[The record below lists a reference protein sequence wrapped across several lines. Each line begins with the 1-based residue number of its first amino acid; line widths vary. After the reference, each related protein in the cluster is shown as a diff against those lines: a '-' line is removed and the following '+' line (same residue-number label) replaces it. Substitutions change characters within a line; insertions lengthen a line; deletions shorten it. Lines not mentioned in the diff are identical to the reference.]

1 MASVINATTNGLL
14 TSGDNAGTLNIQ
26 VSGNNA
32 LSIGADKTVTFAGG
46 GITKNI
52 QETATI
58 SATAATGTVNVDVL
72 TSAVWYYTSNA
83 SANWTFNFRGNST
96 TTLDSVMSTGQSL
109 TVAFLV
115 QLGSTGYYASAI
127 TIDGVANTPVW
138 QGGSAPSSGSP
149 NNLDAYVYTIIKTS
163 SATFK
168 VLAQRISYS

>member
-1 MASVINATTNGLL
+1 MASVINASTNGLV
-14 TSGDNAGTLNIQ
+14 TTGDNTGVLNIQ

-32 LSIGADKTVTFAGG
+32 LTVAADKTVSFIGG
-46 GITKNI
+46 GVTKNL

-58 SATAATGTVNVDVL
+58 SATAATGTINVDCL
-72 TSAVWYYTSNA
+72 TSVVWYYTSSA
-83 SANWTFNFRGNST
+83 SSNWTFNFRGNST
-96 TTLDSVMSTGQSL
+96 TTLDSIMSTGQSL

-115 QLGSTGYYASAI
+115 QLGSTGYYATGI

-138 QGGSAPSSGSP
+138 QAGNSPSSGTSGV
-149 NNLDAYVYTIIKTS
+149 LDAYVYTIIKTS

>member
-1 MASVINATTNGLL
+1 MASVINATTNGLV
-14 TSGDNAGTLNIQ
+14 TAGDNAGTLNIQ

-32 LSIGADKTVTFAGG
+32 LSIGTDKTVAFGGG

-58 SATAATGTVNVDVL
+58 SATAATGTVNVDIL
-72 TSAVWYYTSNA
+72 TSVVWYYTTNA
-83 SANWTFNFRGNST
+83 SSNWTFNFRGNSG

-109 TVAFLV
+109 TVAFIV

-127 TIDGVANTPVW
+127 TIDGVANAPVW
-138 QGGSAPSSGSP
+138 QGGVAPSSASSGA
-149 NNLDAYVYTIIKTS
+149 LDVYVYTIIKTS

>member
-1 MASVINATTNGLL
+1 MASVINASTNGLV
-14 TSGDNAGTLNIQ
+14 TTGDNTGLLNIQ
-26 VSGNNA
+26 VSGTNA
-32 LSIGADKTVTFAGG
+32 LTVAADKTVSFVGG
-46 GITKNI
+46 GVTKNI

-58 SATAATGTVNVDVL
+58 SATAATGTVNVDCL
-72 TSAVWYYTSNA
+72 TSVVWYYTSNA
-83 SANWTFNFRGNST
+83 SANWTFNFRGNSG

-115 QLGSTGYYASAI
+115 QLGSTGYYATAI

-138 QGGSAPSSGSP
+138 QGGSAPSSGSSGV
-149 NNLDAYVYTIIKTS
+149 LDAYVYTIIKTS

>member
-1 MASVINATTNGLL
+1 MASIINASTNGLV
-14 TSGDNAGTLNIQ
+14 TSGDNTGILNIQ

-32 LSIGADKTVTFAGG
+32 LAVNADKSVSFIGG

-72 TSAVWYYTSNA
+72 TSVVWYYTVNA
-83 SANWTFNFRGNST
+83 SANWTFNFRGNSG

-115 QLGSTGYYASAI
+115 QQGSTPYYASAI
-127 TIDGVANTPVW
+127 TIDGAANTPVW
-138 QGGSAPSSGSP
+138 QGGAPTSATPGV
-149 NNLDAYVYTIIKTS
+149 LDSYVYTIIKTS

>member
-1 MASVINATTNGLL
+1 MASVINASTNGLV
-14 TSGDNAGTLNIQ
+14 TTGDNTGLLNIQ

-32 LSIGADKTVTFAGG
+32 LTVAADKTVSFIGG
-46 GITKNI
+46 GVVKNL

-58 SATAATGTVNVDVL
+58 TATAATGTVNVDCL
-72 TSAVWYYTSNA
+72 TSVVWYYTSNA
-83 SANWTFNFRGNST
+83 ADNWTFNFRGNSG
-96 TTLDSVMSTGQSL
+96 TTLDNIMSTGQSL

-115 QLGSTGYYASAI
+115 QLGSTGYYATAI